1 MSKVTKINKDTK
13 KQASST
19 PEEKKAAKE
28 AKKSSECRYPPD
40 TVRITALT

>member
-28 AKKSSECRYPPD
+28 AKKVANAVIPRTPR
-40 TVRITALT
+40 T